1 MQAAFVNIVEGRK
14 QALVL
19 EKTVLESLFYALEVR
34 PFGGSSQKWIFFKKA
49 IEDTL

>member
-19 EKTVLESLFYALEVR
+19 EKTVSESVFACS
-34 PFGGSSQKWIFFKKA
+34 GSSPFWQVFTKMDF
-49 IEDTL
+49 L